1 VDEKDDRMHRAQD
14 GCPGRV
20 EADVFAVDNAGTPS
34 EKTTTFDYLGLSG
47 EVIDEQV
54 AGQLQRSYQYSPWG
68 ERLSQTKHNT
78 GGTTEDSF
86 YGYDPHTSVETLTNT
101 SGDTKATYGYTAYG
115 QNDTQSF
122 TGVDKPDPQDPTKQ
136 PYNFYRY
143 TAKRL
148 DPTSGTYDLGFRDYD
163 PGLNRF
169 LTRDLY
175 NGALDD
181 LDLTADP
188 FTNNRYSFAAGNPTS
203 MVDLTGHIPT
213 ADNPVSAN
221 PELNKTL
228 NTTWTKERA
237 ARIAAAAREEARGDS
252 FVQTFRVDRPWN
264 QWNRFCLS
272 NSNWAACNRAV
283 QMVKSGRWTVQQ
295 GYESFFDVLRGQRKA
310 DQFSQ
315 AVQDFINSMGPY
327 GAEIAVAAKHFH
339 YGQLAGA
346 SSRWVREERPP
357 RV

>member
-1 VDEKDDRMHRAQD
+1 
-14 GCPGRV
+14 
-20 EADVFAVDNAGTPS
+20 
-34 EKTTTFDYLGLSG
+34 
-47 EVIDEQV
+47 
-54 AGQLQRSYQYSPWG
+54 
-68 ERLSQTKHNT
+68 
-78 GGTTEDSF
+78 
-86 YGYDPHTSVETLTNT
+86 
-101 SGDTKATYGYTAYG
+101 
-115 QNDTQSF
+115 
-122 TGVDKPDPQDPTKQ
+122 
-136 PYNFYRY
+136 
-143 TAKRL
+143 
-148 DPTSGTYDLGFRDYD
+148 
-163 PGLNRF
+163 
-169 LTRDLY
+169 
-175 NGALDD
+175 
-181 LDLTADP
+181 
-188 FTNNRYSFAAGNPTS
+188 

-327 GAEIAVAAKHFH
+327 GAEIAVAAKALSLWAASRGLITLGEGGAAAEGISANLTGSARVARLKEFF
-339 YGQLAGA
+339 GERWGVLARRYHGLSMGREFG
-346 SSRWVREERPP
+346 SSPDSQ
-357 RV
+357 